1 MDKKQVPFPGS
12 SRQLRSLQRGQ
23 GHRDHEAKP
32 SWRHTQS
39 TSTWSVQAWVREEKH
54 QELEAV
60 SCKPYFRKMVQ
71 MLICKEACW
80 ERRVACEWGCV
91 QKANALPSQ
100 LGRTAVSHPE
110 GSENHR
116 SFVICSTS
124 WCQLVSDLE
133 TLNVLYMRGRWG
145 ETDRQILP
153 LHQHPQPH
161 VIWIFKF
168 NQPSNTDWVPKT
180 PPLFNEGTFSF
191 TLNYVEEPKLPRV
204 LSKQLK
210 SLLSE
215 VEGNRT
221 GISPP
226 VVPGRKRKQC

>member
-1 MDKKQVPFPGS
+1 M
-12 SRQLRSLQRGQ
+12 
-23 GHRDHEAKP
+23 
-32 SWRHTQS
+32 
-39 TSTWSVQAWVREEKH
+39 
-54 QELEAV
+54 
-60 SCKPYFRKMVQ
+60 
-71 MLICKEACW
+71 
-80 ERRVACEWGCV
+80 

-100 LGRTAVSHPE
+100 LRRTAVSHPQ

-133 TLNVLYMRGRWG
+133 TLKHSMFCTREGDEGRQ
-145 ETDRQILP
+145 TDRCLP

-215 VEGNRT
+215 VEGKRT

-226 VVPGRKRKQC
+226 VVPCRKRKQC